1 MLSGSEDIYTQPQ
14 VNSLNNQITNA
25 PLDSTTPMQISMAT
39 TPQNVFSTD
48 DEILTSQE
56 TPTFNFDYNK
66 ALVLYNDAM
75 MKHMLSIVYQNDD
88 IDFEFNEKTIIM
100 LDPYITT
107 LSAHTCT
114 SFFSHLNSFLDV
126 LKIGIHAA
134 LQHYLLQLLI
144 SEHLFWPG
152 VAKHLGI
159 TSPVLEIAE
168 LGDKPSFML
177 PSKVAKKEL
186 TDALSELTT
195 HWQSHVETNLL
206 SRSDYDSHY
215 YCEGLTR
222 HHANRFNTSTD
233 ESKWIIKA
241 QEDWTAEIY
250 SATATASL
258 EFTTDTVTR
267 HTTQLTQ
274 AFDRVCDMLI
284 LFAVKHAQ
292 HNLRALFRA
301 NFLNKPD
308 NCIMHIK
315 LLHFGTVWKV
325 NKQDIPPPGHV
336 TGKGPER
343 TPTFNPFT
351 AIAITQNTA
360 QGSPALRAYPS
371 AQTPLTSE
379 TICNFDLPNGCY
391 NHRCGYKHVSTQN
404 IVCKYLQAGC
414 NNHKHG
420 RCKHLHPPQQH
431 PVPQHPNPQ
440 PSPSTQGSPKRP
452 PRSKGKGTPNKGPA
466 YKPAATGTAL
476 APPSPWHASALPP
489 HQPAGKR
496 TPTAADIEDGEE
508 QSFGFTTARA
518 VHVSNVCNT
527 ICNQHFTNDT
537 PFDVIETNQVLGPRK
552 RRRRHHVAPADR
564 RLVLLRL
571 LCRNVTNIGVH
582 VLHDCRIS
590 EEEMIVLSLGLNFCP
605 PPRKPKNF
613 LLSEAVAKFTRQVR
627 IKKHFATLQLDN
639 STTFS
644 IEQVLHLRI
653 NKSLSLDEA
662 RQQFEPSTTH
672 SPIETYLT
680 HIHNTLCPQSNTN
693 TDNIKLT
700 PIWRAYYN
708 VVKQLGSRTDIIIKP
723 SDKNLGVAVMDRN
736 WYITQALTQLN
747 NAAVYTP
754 IETIPSITSF
764 VNDLTNILN
773 NQSWLPRKASDKLL
787 KDLLI
792 DYTLGRIRH
801 PRMYYLPKVHKTPTG
816 MRPICASQGWIT
828 YWSSVYI
835 HLAVFPLL
843 KQIQSYVTNSA
854 QLLLTIE
861 DIRVKNNLPKHFQFL
876 EADVKEL
883 FPSIPIDDGL
893 RALKHFLIKT
903 GMHHTQVSFLVQL
916 TRWVLQN
923 NYVMFGEYTYLQIS
937 GTAMGTPCA
946 VVFAC
951 IYVHTIEREAL
962 DLFAS
967 TRYAIKCIFLFVR
980 FLDDIIAI
988 ISDHDSGLE
997 LMRLLNSRR
1006 KSIQFTFKIR
1016 NSEAQFLDLTLYK
1029 RVVRHTEHLE
1039 VKAFSKPMNKF
1050 LYLPPTSCHPRHIFN
1065 GWVIGTGRRLRQS
1078 CSVDTDYTSVSDDF
1092 HSNTKARGYSE
1103 DFLRKTLAAV
1113 PSRETILHTLRYK
1126 TNNDTPSIGVPF
1138 VITYSPEIQE
1148 ALPAIKR
1155 ALALTEVANL
1165 DPHFPQ
1171 IFGCRTTP
1179 LLSFKRGPNLRD
1191 LVAPS
1196 TLRTAHMP
1204 TSN

>member
-1 MLSGSEDIYTQPQ
+1 MLSGSDEIFTQANPPNKL
-14 VNSLNNQITNA
+14 NSNA
-25 PLDSTTPMQISMAT
+25 PLDSTSLTPISHLNT
-39 TPQNVFSTD
+39 SQNVYSHD
-48 DEILTSQE
+48 DENLTSHE
-56 TPTFNFDYNK
+56 TPTLNFDYNK

-75 MKHMLSIVYQNDD
+75 LKHMLSIVYQTEDV
-88 IDFEFNEKTIIM
+88 DFEFNEKTLIM
-100 LDPYITT
+100 LDPYFAT
-107 LSAHTCT
+107 LPTHIGEGLFA
-114 SFFSHLNSFLDV
+114 HLNCILDD
-126 LKIGIHAA
+126 LKTGIHAA
-134 LQHYLLQLLI
+134 LQNYLLQLLM
-144 SEHLFWPG
+144 SEQLFWPG

-159 TSPVLEIAE
+159 TPPALDIAE

-177 PSKVAKKEL
+177 PSQEAKQEF
-186 TDALSELTT
+186 TDALTT
-195 HWQSHVETNLL
+195 LSNHWQTQIEVNLL
-206 SRSDYDSHY
+206 SRSEYDSSCY
-215 YCEGLTR
+215 FETITR
-222 HHANRFNTSTD
+222 NHANRFNTSID
-233 ESKWIIKA
+233 GNKWILEAKEA
-241 QEDWTAEIY
+241 WTAEIY
-250 SATATASL
+250 SATASASL
-258 EFTTDTVTR
+258 DFTTETVTR
-267 HTTQLTQ
+267 NTTQLTN
-274 AFDRVCDMLI
+274 AFDRVGDMLI

-292 HNLRALFRA
+292 HCLRALFRGI
-301 NFLNKPD
+301 FLNKAD
-308 NCIMHIK
+308 NCAMHIQ
-315 LLHFGTVWKV
+315 LMHFGTVWKV
-325 NKQDIPPPGHV
+325 NKLDVPPPGHV

-343 TPTFNPFT
+343 TQTLNPFANTQSTTQSTT
-351 AIAITQNTA
+351 ALKGYQPTQ
-360 QGSPALRAYPS
+360 SRVS
-371 AQTPLTSE
+371 TSD
-379 TICNFDLPNGCY
+379 TICKFDLPNGCY
-391 NHRCGYKHVSTQN
+391 FHKCGYKHVSTQFILCKN
-404 IVCKYLQAGC
+404 IHIGC
-414 NNHKHG
+414 NNHARG
-420 RCKHLHPPQQH
+420 QCKHLHPTSIQH
-431 PVPQHPNPQ
+431 PTPPHPRPQS
-440 PSPSTQGSPKRP
+440 SPSTQK
-452 PRSKGKGTPNKGPA
+452 SKGRGTPNKGPP
-466 YKPAATGTAL
+466 YKPTTPGTAL
-476 APPSPWHASALPP
+476 APPPPWNASSLPP
-489 HQPAGKR
+489 QQLTGKR
-496 TPTAADIEDGEE
+496 TPTATDIEDGEE
-508 QSFGFTTARA
+508 LRSSFTTARA
-518 VHVSNVCNT
+518 MQVSNTYNN
-527 ICNQHFTNDT
+527 ISNQHLTNDT
-537 PFDVIETNQVLGPRK
+537 TFDDIETTQALGPRK

-564 RLVLLRL
+564 RLALLRL

-605 PPRKPKNF
+605 PPRKSKSI
-613 LLSEAVAKFTRQVR
+613 LLSDAVAKFTRQVR

-639 STTFS
+639 STAFS

-662 RQQFEPSTTH
+662 RQQFEPNTTH
-672 SPIETYLT
+672 SPIESYLT
-680 HIHNTLCPQSNTN
+680 HIHNTLCPQSNANTN
-693 TDNIKLT
+693 NIKLT
-700 PIWRAYYN
+700 PVWRAYYN
-708 VVKQLGSRTDIIIKP
+708 VVKQLGSRNDIIIKP

-747 NAAVYTP
+747 NTAVYTP
-754 IETIPSITSF
+754 IETIPSTISF
-764 VNDLTNILN
+764 INDLTTIVNT
-773 NQSWLPRKASDKLL
+773 QSWLPRTTSNKLL
-787 KDLLI
+787 KDLII
-792 DYTLGRIRH
+792 DYTLNRIRH

-861 DIRVKNNLPKHFQFL
+861 DIRVKNNLPQHFQFL

-893 RALKHFLIKT
+893 HALKHFLIKT

-916 TRWVLQN
+916 TRWVLRN
-923 NYVMFGEYTYLQIS
+923 NYVTFGEYTYLQIS

-980 FLDDIIAI
+980 FLDDIIAL

-1039 VKAFSKPMNKF
+1039 VKAYSKPMNKF

-1078 CSVDTDYTSVSDDF
+1078 CSVDTDYTSVSADF
-1092 HSNTKARGYSE
+1092 YSNTQARGYSE
-1103 DFLRKTLAAV
+1103 DFLRKALAAV
-1113 PSRETILHTLRYK
+1113 PNRATILHMLRHK
-1126 TNNDTPSIGVPF
+1126 TNNNTPSIGVPF

-1196 TLRTAHMP
+1196 TLRTAQTP
-1204 TSN
+1204 NTI